1 MSQDSRQAGT
11 NTGKPGA
18 IRKIATGQLRMGMY
32 VHKLVGSWLT
42 TPFWQSS
49 FLVDCQQT
57 IDKIR
62 ASAVTELWID
72 TGKGCD
78 VQVVSPEPCGAP
90 AVAAAMSAVPA
101 PAPAFRFAPAPPAP
115 MAQELKRAVALIDK
129 SKVAVL
135 SMFQDARMGRAI
147 DLEGALPMVDEIAG
161 SVIRNASA
169 LIGLARLKTADNYT
183 YMHSVAVCALMIA
196 LARQLGLDDAV
207 TRELGLAGLLHDVGK
222 MVLPMAILNK
232 PGKLTVEEFDIVKG
246 HPAAGHAMLL
256 GAGGIGAVALDV
268 CLHHHEKFDGSGYPH
283 GLRGEEI
290 SLHARMGAICD
301 VYDAVT
307 SNRPYKAGWGPAESL
322 RRMAEWGRAGHF
334 DEKVFAAFVKC
345 LGIYPVGTLVRLRSG
360 RLGVVAEQPAS
371 GSLLLPKVKV
381 FFSSKSQTY
390 IVPQLLDLAQPGVA
404 DPIVCCE
411 EASSWGLVD
420 IDRFWIGEGCGGRA

>member
-1 MSQDSRQAGT
+1 MSQDSRQAVT
-11 NTGKPGA
+11 NTGGPGA

-49 FLVDCQQT
+49 FLVDCQQK

-78 VQVVSPEPCGAP
+78 VRAASPEPCGAP
-90 AVAAAMSAVPA
+90 AVAAAPFAVLA
-101 PAPAFRFAPAPPAP
+101 PAPAFRFAPATPAP
-115 MAQELKRAVALIDK
+115 IAEELQRAVALIDK

-147 DLEGALPMVDEIAG
+147 DLEGALPLVDEIAG
-161 SVIRNASA
+161 SVIRNSSA

-232 PGKLTVEEFDIVKG
+232 PGKLTIEDFDIVKG
-246 HPAAGHAMLL
+246 HPAAGQAMLL

-268 CLHHHEKFDGSGYPH
+268 CLHHHEKFDGSG
-283 GLRGEEI
+283 
-290 SLHARMGAICD
+290 
-301 VYDAVT
+301 
-307 SNRPYKAGWGPAESL
+307 
-322 RRMAEWGRAGHF
+322 
-334 DEKVFAAFVKC
+334 
-345 LGIYPVGTLVRLRSG
+345 
-360 RLGVVAEQPAS
+360 
-371 GSLLLPKVKV
+371 
-381 FFSSKSQTY
+381 
-390 IVPQLLDLAQPGVA
+390 
-404 DPIVCCE
+404 
-411 EASSWGLVD
+411 
-420 IDRFWIGEGCGGRA
+420 

>member
-1 MSQDSRQAGT
+1 MSQDSRQAMT

-49 FLVDCQQT
+49 FLVDCQQK

-78 VQVVSPEPCGAP
+78 VREVSPEPCGAP
-90 AVAAAMSAVPA
+90 AVAAAKSAVPA
-101 PAPAFRFAPAPPAP
+101 PAPAFRFAPATPAP

-147 DLEGALPMVDEIAG
+147 DVAGALPLVDEIAG
-161 SVIRNASA
+161 SVIRNSSA

-232 PGKLTVEEFDIVKG
+232 PDKLTVEEFDIVKG

-360 RLGVVAEQPAS
+360 RLGVVAEQPSS

-390 IVPQLLDLAQPGVA
+390 IVPQLLDLSQPGVA
-404 DPIVCCE
+404 DPIVSCE

-420 IDRFWIGEGCGGRA
+420 IDRFWLGEGCGGRA

>member
-1 MSQDSRQAGT
+1 MNQTSLIKQITTD
-11 NTGKPGA
+11 
-18 IRKIATGQLRMGMY
+18 QLRVGMY
-32 VHKLVGSWLT
+32 VHKLCCSWLT

-49 FLVDCQQT
+49 FLVEQQQT
-57 IDKIR
+57 ITKIA
-62 ASAVTELWID
+62 ASGVTQLWID
-72 TGKGCD
+72 TGKGGD
-78 VQVVSPEPCGAP
+78 VSS
-90 AVAAAMSAVPA
+90 AAQASVPA
-101 PAPAFRFAPAPPAP
+101 EAAPPGAIAPPAPFRFAPAAPAS
-115 MAQELKRAVALIDK
+115 MAQELHRAASLLDK
-129 SKVAVL
+129 SRVAVL
-135 SMFQDARMGRAI
+135 SMFQDARMGRAV
-147 DLEGALPMVDEIAG
+147 DLASAMPLVDEIAG
-161 SVIRNASA
+161 SVMRNAGA

-222 MVLPMAILNK
+222 MTVPAAILNK
-232 PGKLTVEEFDIVKG
+232 PGKLTVEEFDIVKR
-246 HPAAGHAMLL
+246 HPLAGHALL
-256 GAGGIGAVALDV
+256 QASSDIGAIALEV

-283 GLRGEEI
+283 GLKGEEI

-322 RRMAEWGRAGHF
+322 RRMAEWSRGGHF

-360 RLGVVAEQPAS
+360 RLGVVTEQPLQ
-371 GSLLLPKVKV
+371 GSLLQPRVKV

-390 IVPQLLDLAQPGVA
+390 IAPLLLDLAQPGA
-404 DPIVCCE
+404 GDAIVGCE
-411 EASSWGLVD
+411 EASTWGLVD
-420 IDRFWIGEGCGGRA
+420 IDRYWITP

>member
-1 MSQDSRQAGT
+1 MSEDSRQAAT
-11 NTGKPGA
+11 NTGMPGA

-49 FLVDCQQT
+49 FLVDCQQK

-78 VQVVSPEPCGAP
+78 VRVASPEPCGAP
-90 AVAAAMSAVPA
+90 AVAAAPCAVPA
-101 PAPAFRFAPAPPAP
+101 PAPAFRFAPATPAP
-115 MAQELKRAVALIDK
+115 MADELQRAVALIDK
-129 SKVAVL
+129 SKVAVM

-147 DLEGALPMVDEIAG
+147 DLEGALPLVDEIAG
-161 SVIRNASA
+161 SVIRNSSA
-169 LIGLARLKTADNYT
+169 LIGLARLKAADNYT

-232 PGKLTVEEFDIVKG
+232 PGKLTIEEFDIVKG

-283 GLRGEEI
+283 GLRGEQI

-334 DEKVFAAFVKC
+334 DEKMFTAFVKC

-420 IDRFWIGEGCGGRA
+420 IDRFWIGEGSGSRA